1 MIWNMVDDNV
11 LIYVNM
17 IHFIYSYEVMMEN
30 SIFNDGNL
38 LHFEDYDNE
47 LLMPNYQNMVFVI
60 DFRTIQWG
68 IDAFYDFL
76 NELLH
81 YFS

>member
-1 MIWNMVDDNV
+1 MIWSMVGDNV
-11 LIYVNM
+11 LIFVNM
-17 IHFIYSYEVMMEN
+17 IHFTCSYEVMMEN

-38 LHFEDYDNE
+38 LHFEGYDNE
-47 LLMPNYQNMVFVI
+47 LLMPSYQNMGFVI
-60 DFRTIQWG
+60 GFKTIKWG
-68 IDAFYDFL
+68 IDAFYDFP